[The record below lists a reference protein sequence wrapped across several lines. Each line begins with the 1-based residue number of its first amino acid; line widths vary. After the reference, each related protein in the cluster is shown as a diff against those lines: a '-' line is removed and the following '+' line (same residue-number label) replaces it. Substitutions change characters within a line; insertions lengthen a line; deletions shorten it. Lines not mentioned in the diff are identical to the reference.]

1 MNDLVKVENGKIVVA
16 QEFTQKYVE
25 FQKKALEMKLIEKE
39 VREELKKAMEENG
52 ILGFEDDFI
61 KVIYK
66 KASSKTIIDSTR
78 LKEERPDI
86 AKEYSKT
93 SNVSSSVS
101 IEVKC

>member
-16 QEFTQKYVE
+16 QEFTKKYVE
-25 FQKKALEMKLIEKE
+25 FQKKALEMKLMEKE
-39 VREELKKAMEENG
+39 VSEELKKAMEENG

-61 KVIYK
+61 KVTYR
-66 KASSKTIIDSTR
+66 KATTRTTIDSKR
-78 LKEERPDI
+78 LKEEKPEI
-86 AKEYSKT
+86 AEEYSKT

>member
-66 KASSKTIIDSTR
+66 KASLKTIIDSTR
-78 LKEERPDI
+78 LKEEKPAI